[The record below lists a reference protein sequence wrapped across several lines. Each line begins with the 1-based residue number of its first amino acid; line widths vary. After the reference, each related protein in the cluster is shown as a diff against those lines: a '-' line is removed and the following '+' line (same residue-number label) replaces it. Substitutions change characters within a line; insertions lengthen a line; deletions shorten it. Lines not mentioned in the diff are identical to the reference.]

1 MVDKPLSHAALL
13 KQYIIDTHEDKT
25 YDDFDELVDKL
36 SPSTKKKRVRSDAE
50 GISSKTT
57 KEPSK
62 KKSKRQLAPSLIQR
76 STSYNTPCRFADQGC
91 IETFHS
97 TSTERYLTHYFQCPK
112 NPNPEALNRQNSVGS
127 SNSSSSNSNEVLL

>member
-1 MVDKPLSHAALL
+1 MDNKAILNHLQIHPGMERNHIVYK
-13 KQYIIDTHEDKT
+13 
-25 YDDFDELVDKL
+25 
-36 SPSTKKKRVRSDAE
+36 
-50 GISSKTT
+50 
-57 KEPSK
+57 
-62 KKSKRQLAPSLIQR
+62 
-76 STSYNTPCRFADQGC
+76 TPCRFADQGC